1 MTTSLVAGDISLRQK
16 RKDAITPEEIRD
28 YKKTGCPSC
37 GACTFL
43 GTASTMQCMAE
54 ALGLA
59 LPGSA
64 LMPATMRDIL
74 ACARKAGR
82 QIMKLVEKDI
92 KVSDILTK
100 EALENA
106 IVVHSAIGGSSP
118 MPLCTCLLLQENW
131 EFIWNRSF
139 SMKSTIGFLIWEILL
154 QVESI

>member
-16 RKDAITPEEIRD
+16 RKDAVTPQEVRD
-28 YKKTGCPSC
+28 YKLTGCPSC

-74 ACARKAGR
+74 GCARK
-82 QIMKLVEKDI
+82 
-92 KVSDILTK
+92 
-100 EALENA
+100 
-106 IVVHSAIGGSSP
+106 GGA
-118 MPLCTCLLLQENW
+118 
-131 EFIWNRSF
+131 
-139 SMKSTIGFLIWEILL
+139 
-154 QVESI
+154 